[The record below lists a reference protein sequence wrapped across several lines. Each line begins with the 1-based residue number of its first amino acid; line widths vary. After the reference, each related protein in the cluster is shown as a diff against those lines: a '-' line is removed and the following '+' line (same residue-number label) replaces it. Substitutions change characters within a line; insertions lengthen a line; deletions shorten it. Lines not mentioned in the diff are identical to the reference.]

1 MNIDSLHEQLSAEFG
16 GPAIGALPSFCGDAL
31 RPHKGGGGGSSTTTQ
46 TIPNELKP
54 LASAYSQKAM
64 ALSNQP
70 YQSYGGQQVADP
82 NWSQNTG
89 ANMIASRA
97 VNGDPLMRLSSD
109 TMQNAIR
116 SGNAATSNPYGY
128 AAGVGSA
135 TPSGY
140 VGSATPAVNGGAN
153 QYAGQNQYLQQNI
166 DAALGDIT
174 RNYNDAVAP
183 GLTTQ
188 MVNSG
193 SFGNTGAQAS
203 TANALNDLTKNLANT
218 SSSMRMQDYTT
229 QQGLAENQIN
239 RNMQTSQFN
248 SGLSDSALSRN
259 QQNNQF
265 NSNLMDSAL
274 GRTQQNNQFNSSMGN
289 DYASRNDQLLSGMLN
304 LAPTYGNQAYTDA
317 SQLMKV
323 GQQYQDNYQQKLDAQ
338 YQSYLDQ
345 QNLPYK
351 QLAAMS
357 GVFDSGLG
365 QTQSTKSS
373 GGGK

>member
-1 MNIDSLHEQLSAEFG
+1 MNIDTLHEQISAEFG
-16 GPAIGALPSFCGDAL
+16 GPAIGALPAFCGDVM
-31 RPHKGGGGGSSTTTQ
+31 RPHKGGGGSSTTTQ
-46 TIPNELKP
+46 SIPPELRN
-54 LASAYSQKAM
+54 LANAYSNKAM
-64 ALSNQP
+64 DLSGQP
-70 YQSYGGQQVADP
+70 YQPYYGQQVAGL
-82 NWSQNTG
+82 NSYQSAG
-89 ANMIASRA
+89 ADAITNRA
-97 VNGDPLMRLSSD
+97 LGGDPLMNQANG
-109 TMQNAIR
+109 TMKNALA
-116 SGNAATSNPYGY
+116 SGQAATGNPYGY
-128 AAGVGSA
+128 SAEVGSA
-135 TPSGY
+135 AGFSGN
-140 VGSATPAVNGGAN
+140 VGSAAPANNGGTN
-153 QYAGQNQYLQQNI
+153 QYAGANPYLQQNI

-203 TANALNDLTKNLANT
+203 TANALNDLTKNLGNT
-218 SSSMRMQDYTT
+218 ASGMRMQDYQT
-229 QQGLAENQIN
+229 QQQLAESQIN
-239 RNMQTSQFN
+239 RN
-248 SGLSDSALSRN
+248 L
-259 QQNNQF
+259 QNNQF
-265 NSNLMDSAL
+265 NAGLSDTAL
-274 GRTQQNNQFNSSMGN
+274 GRNLQNNQFNAGLADNSFARTQLNNQFNSSMGN
-289 DYASRNDQLLSGMLN
+289 SYASRNDQMLSNMLN

-323 GQQYQDNYQQKLDAQ
+323 GQQWQDNAQQGLDTQ

-365 QTQSTKSS
+365 QTQQTKSS

>member
-1 MNIDSLHEQLSAEFG
+1 VNIDALHEQLSAEFG
-16 GPAIGALPSFCGDAL
+16 GPAIAALPAFRGDVV
-31 RPHKGGGGGSSTTTQ
+31 RPHKGGGGSSTTTQ
-46 TIPNELKP
+46 TIPEELKP
-54 LASAYSQKAM
+54 LASAYGAKAM
-64 ALSNQP
+64 DLANQG
-70 YQSYGGQQVADP
+70 YQAYPGQQVAGL
-82 NWSQNTG
+82 NGYQTAGS
-89 ANMIASRA
+89 AMIANRA
-97 VNGDPLMRLSSD
+97 ADGDPLMNQART
-109 TMQNAIR
+109 TMQGALA
-116 SGNAATSNPYGY
+116 SGYAATANPYGY
-128 AAGVGSA
+128 SAGVGA
-135 TPSGY
+135 VGPSG
-140 VGSATPAVNGGAN
+140 NGGTN
-153 QYAGQNQYLQQNI
+153 QYAGENPYLQKNI

-218 SSSMRMQDYTT
+218 SSGMRMQDYQT
-229 QQGLAENQIN
+229 QQQLAESQIN
-239 RNMQTSQFN
+239 RNMQT
-248 SGLSDSALSRN
+248 
-259 QQNNQF
+259 NQF
-265 NSNLMDSAL
+265 NTGMADSAL
-274 GRTQQNNQFNSSMGN
+274 GRNQQNNQFNSSMGN
-289 DYASRNDQLLSGMLN
+289 DYASRNDQMMSNMYN

-317 SQLMKV
+317 AQLMKI
-323 GQQYQDNYQQKLDAQ
+323 GQQHQDSSQQTLDSQ

>member
-1 MNIDSLHEQLSAEFG
+1 MNIESLHDQLSAEFG
-16 GPAIGALPSFCGDAL
+16 GPAIGALPAFRGDVM
-31 RPHKGGGGGSSTTTQ
+31 RPHKGGGGSSTTTQ

-54 LASAYSQKAM
+54 LASAYSGKAM
-64 ALSNQP
+64 DLANQP
-70 YQSYGGQQVADP
+70 YQAYGGQQVAGP
-82 NWSQNTG
+82 NWEQNFG
-89 ANMIASRA
+89 ADLATTRA
-97 VNGDPLMRLSSD
+97 RNGDPLMNQASSS
-109 TMQNAIR
+109 MQNALA

-128 AAGVGSA
+128 SAGVGTA
-135 TPSGY
+135 M
-140 VGSATPAVNGGAN
+140 AANNGGAN
-153 QYAGQNQYLQQNI
+153 QYAGANPYLQQNI
-166 DAALGDIT
+166 NAALGDIT

-188 MVNSG
+188 MVSSG

-218 SSSMRMQDYTT
+218 SSGMRMQDYTT

-248 SGLSDSALSRN
+248 SGLSDTAIGRN
-259 QQNNQF
+259 
-265 NSNLMDSAL
+265 L
-274 GRTQQNNQFNSSMGN
+274 QNNQFNSSLGN
-289 DYASRNDQLLSGMLN
+289 DYASRNDQMKSNILN

-317 SQLMKV
+317 AQMMKV
-323 GQQYQDNYQQKLDAQ
+323 GQQYQDNTQQGLDAQ

-365 QTQSTKSS
+365 QSQSTKSS

>member
-1 MNIDSLHEQLSAEFG
+1 VNIDALHEQLSAEFG
-16 GPAIGALPSFCGDAL
+16 GPAIGALPAFRGDVV
-31 RPHKGGGGGSSTTTQ
+31 RPHKGGGGGSSTTVQ
-46 TIPNELKP
+46 TIPDELKP
-54 LASAYSQKAM
+54 LASAYSKRAM
-64 ALSNQP
+64 GLANQP
-70 YQSYGGQQVADP
+70 YQPYGGQQVAGLNDF
-82 NWSQNTG
+82 QNAS
-89 ANMIASRA
+89 ANMIAYRTLH
-97 VNGDPLMRLSSD
+97 GDPLMDQAR
-109 TMQNAIR
+109 TTVHTGIAT
-116 SGNAATSNPYGY
+116 GNAATANPYGY
-128 AAGVGSA
+128 SAGVGGAAPSA
-135 TPSGY
+135 G
-140 VGSATPAVNGGAN
+140 VGAASSADNGGTN
-153 QYAGQNQYLQQNI
+153 QYAGANPYLQQNI
-166 DAALGDIT
+166 NAALGDIT

-218 SSSMRMQDYTT
+218 SSGMRMQDYQT
-229 QQGLAENQIN
+229 QQQLAESQIN
-239 RNMQTSQFN
+239 RN
-248 SGLSDSALSRN
+248 L
-259 QQNNQF
+259 QNNQF
-265 NSNLMDSAL
+265 NAGMYDTAL
-274 GRTQQNNQFNSSMGN
+274 GRNLQNNQFNAGLADTALGRSQQNNQFNSSMGS
-289 DYASRNDQLLSGMLN
+289 DYAGRNDQMMGNMLN
-304 LAPTYGNQAYTDA
+304 LAPTFGNQAYTDA

-323 GQQYQDNYQQKLDAQ
+323 GQEYQDNSQQGLDAQ